1 MAECKGCV
9 KNAACVERRY
19 FGGNQKNCKDFQ
31 KKTHYT
37 LEEIAQKICES
48 YEECT
53 EGVCPGFDYCN
64 RRLKKNGVLEWL
76 KEIVEK

>member
-9 KNAACVERRY
+9 KNVTCVERRF

-37 LEEIAQKICES
+37 LAEIARKICDS
-48 YEECT
+48 YEECS
-53 EGVCPGFDYCN
+53 EDCPGWGNCDKG
-64 RRLKKNGVLEWL
+64 RNGVLVWL
-76 KEIVEK
+76 REVVENDA

>member
-9 KNAACVERRY
+9 KNVTCVERRY

-37 LEEIAQKICES
+37 LEEIAGKICDS

-53 EGVCPGFDYCN
+53 EGVCPGFALCS
-64 RRLKKNGVLEWL
+64 NGHNGILNWL
-76 KEIVEK
+76 RKVVEG